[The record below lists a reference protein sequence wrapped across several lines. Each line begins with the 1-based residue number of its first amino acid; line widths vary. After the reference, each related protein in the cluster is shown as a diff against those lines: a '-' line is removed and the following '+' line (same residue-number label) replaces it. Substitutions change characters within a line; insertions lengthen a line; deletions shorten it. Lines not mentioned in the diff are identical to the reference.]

1 MALTIQA
8 FELVV
13 LAYFALLNG
22 AYVLSFVIAAQQLT
36 GRLREEHAVRLQDLL
51 SSEATKPI
59 SLLVPAYGEEA
70 TIATSV
76 ETLLDLH
83 YPEFEVIVVNDGSR
97 DATMEVLHDTFALRS
112 LPIPAWRGPA
122 HAVIRGVFRSERDP
136 RLIVVDKE
144 NGGKADALNAGL
156 VLARYPLFCAVDADS
171 LLDAEALARIA
182 ADFAHDP
189 ELVAAGGTIRV
200 LNAAETDGR
209 GTVVR
214 LRVPPTWIERFQVVE
229 YTRAFLAGRAAF
241 SAARMLLIISGAFGV
256 FRREAVLAV
265 GGYRTDTVGEDME
278 LVVRLHRRMRDERRP
293 YKVRYLIDPVC
304 WTQVPRDRAT
314 LRRQRDRWHR
324 GLLETLWRHR
334 GMLLRPRYGR
344 LGFVAMPFFWI
355 FEAAGP
361 LLEVAGY
368 LLVLVLLAT
377 GLLDPL
383 FAIAFL
389 ALAIVYG
396 ILVSVAAFGVEVFLR
411 TRYATLR
418 DRWLLLAAALAE
430 NLGYRQ
436 WLALVRLRAS
446 FRVRRSAGTWGEMRR
461 ERL

>member
-1 MALTIQA
+1 MELTLRIA
-8 FELVV
+8 ELTV

-22 AYVLSFVIAAQQLT
+22 VYVLSFVIAAQQMRR
-36 GRLREEHAVRLQDLL
+36 RLREEHAVRIQDLL
-51 SSEATKPI
+51 RSQATKPI

-76 ETLLDLH
+76 ATLLELH
-83 YPEFEVIVVNDGSR
+83 YPEFEVVVVNDGSR
-97 DATMEVLHDTFALRS
+97 DATLEVLTEAFTLRRM
-112 LPIPAWRGPA
+112 PVPAWRGPP
-122 HAVIRGVFRSERDP
+122 HAEILGVYRSARDP
-136 RLIVVDKE
+136 RLIVVDKR

-156 VLARYPLFCAVDADS
+156 AMARYPLFCAVDADS

-189 ELVAAGGTIRV
+189 ELIAAGGTIRV
-200 LNAAETDGR
+200 LNAAETDGH
-209 GTVVR
+209 GTVLR
-214 LRVPPTWIERFQVVE
+214 LRVPPGWLERFQVVE
-229 YTRAFLAGRAAF
+229 YTRAFLTGRAAF

-256 FRREAVLAV
+256 FRREAVLAA

-278 LVVRLHRRMRDERRP
+278 LVVRLHRRMRELGRP
-293 YKVRYLIDPVC
+293 YRIRYLIDPVC

-314 LRRQRDRWHR
+314 LARQRDRWHR

-344 LGFVAMPFFWI
+344 LGMVAMPYFWA

-361 LLEVAGY
+361 LLEVGGY
-368 LLVLVLLAT
+368 LLVLGLLAA

-383 FAIAFL
+383 FATAFL

-396 ILVSVAAFGVEVFLR
+396 VLVSVAAFGVEVFLR

-418 DRWLLLAAALAE
+418 DRWLLLVTALAE
-430 NLGYRQ
+430 NFGYRQ
-436 WLALVRLRAS
+436 WLALVRFRAT
-446 FRVRRSAGTWGEMRR
+446 FRVARRAGEWGEMKR
-461 ERL
+461 

>member
-1 MALTIQA
+1 M
-8 FELVV
+8 
-13 LAYFALLNG
+13 G
-22 AYVLSFVIAAQQLT
+22 
-36 GRLREEHAVRLQDLL
+36 EH
-51 SSEATKPI
+51 
-59 SLLVPAYGEEA
+59 
-70 TIATSV
+70 
-76 ETLLDLH
+76 
-83 YPEFEVIVVNDGSR
+83 
-97 DATMEVLHDTFALRS
+97 
-112 LPIPAWRGPA
+112 
-122 HAVIRGVFRSERDP
+122 
-136 RLIVVDKE
+136 
-144 NGGKADALNAGL
+144 
-156 VLARYPLFCAVDADS
+156 
-171 LLDAEALARIA
+171 ALARVA
-182 ADFAHDP
+182 ADGDGDVAFLRHR
-189 ELVAAGGTIRV
+189 ELQTD
-200 LNAAETDGR
+200 ETDGS

-214 LRVPPTWIERFQVVE
+214 LRVPRTWIERFQVVE

-293 YKVRYLIDPVC
+293 YKIRYLIDPVC

-368 LLVLVLLAT
+368 LLVLALLAT

-389 ALAIVYG
+389 ALALVYG

-418 DRWLLLAAALAE
+418 DRWALLAAALAE

-446 FRVRRSAGTWGEMRR
+446 FRVTRSAGTWGEMRR